1 MRRLSTLSL
10 LGLCSL
16 LFVSCQ
22 NRLQSESGLYNVE
35 LQHNIK
41 VPVKGY
47 WTWGKGNP
55 YASHRTGR
63 IYIHPM
69 DISKIRKSDPEAAPI
84 MAMQM
89 QDYLTQAIAA
99 ALQEANKANG
109 TDWRLTANPAEADV
123 CIHTALV
130 DFRRQR
136 PALKAINAVGGSLV
150 DIPGVSNVIGY
161 VANGNVSIECT
172 MRDTRTGQ
180 LLMAFK
186 DANRKKIRLYS
197 KHAYT
202 YTGNA
207 DANLKEWAAVL
218 ARVIRASAHD
228 KLHNST
234 FQKQIEEKSYWE
246 VFSQRAYREIP
257 DMEEINAWEAIEP

>member
-1 MRRLSTLSL
+1 MRRLFILSQL
-10 LGLCSL
+10 SLCSL
-16 LFVSCQ
+16 MFVSCQ

-55 YASHRTGR
+55 YASHQSGR

-69 DISKIRKSDPEAAPI
+69 DISKILESDPEAAPV
-84 MAMQM
+84 MAIQM
-89 QDYLTQAIAA
+89 HDYLTQSIAA
-99 ALQEANKANG
+99 VLKEANVANG

-136 PALKAINAVGGSLV
+136 SALKALNAVGGTFI
-150 DIPGVSNVIGY
+150 DIPGVSDVMGY
-161 VANGNVSIECT
+161 IANGNVSIECT

-186 DANRKKIRLYS
+186 DANRKKIRLLNKDAYS
-197 KHAYT
+197 

-207 DANLKEWAAVL
+207 DANFKEWAAAL

-228 KLHNST
+228 KLGNST
-234 FQKQIEEKSYWE
+234 IQNKIEERSYWD
-246 VFSQRAYREIP
+246 VFTQRAYREIP
-257 DMEEINAWEAIEP
+257 DMEEINAWEALES

>member
-1 MRRLSTLSL
+1 MRNAPSIYVIA
-10 LGLCSL
+10 LCSL

-55 YASHRTGR
+55 YASHQSGR

-69 DISKIRKSDPEAAPI
+69 DISKILESDPEAAPV
-84 MAMQM
+84 MAIQM
-89 QDYLTQAIAA
+89 HDYLTQAIAA
-99 ALQEANKANG
+99 VLKEANVANG
-109 TDWRLTANPAEADV
+109 TDWRLTANPTEADV

-136 PALKAINAVGGSLV
+136 PALKALNAVSGTFV
-150 DIPGVSNVIGY
+150 DVPGVSEVMGY
-161 VANGNVSIECT
+161 IANGNVSIECT

-186 DANRKKIRLYS
+186 DANRKKIRLYN
-197 KHAYT
+197 KDAYS

-207 DANLKEWAAVL
+207 DANFKEWAAAL

-228 KLHNST
+228 KLGNST
-234 FQKQIEEKSYWE
+234 IKDKIEERSYWE
-246 VFSQRAYREIP
+246 AFSQRAYREFADI
-257 DMEEINAWEAIEP
+257 EEINAGEALES